1 MSVVHTSYFAS
12 PELKI
17 DENTPFENKTI
28 TLNASVEFYVIGKL
42 VDSSWIGIGFNKEKN
57 QKMKGTD
64 IIMGYFDEEKNI
76 DVIKDFHATA
86 TIGTPKEDESQDLI
100 SPKLTKVDGFVML
113 QFKRN
118 IVSLDKVSISVL
130 VICLAFSFKNMCSES
145 FYRRISIFQNH
156 FTWFIPI
163 VVVEWYSGI

>member
-1 MSVVHTSYFAS
+1 MRMSVVHTSYFAS

-57 QKMKGTD
+57 KKMKGTD
-64 IIMGYFDEEKNI
+64 IIMGYFDEK
-76 DVIKDFHATA
+76 DVSVIKDFHATA
-86 TIGTPKEDESQDLI
+86 TIGTPKVDKSQDLI
-100 SPKLTKVDGFVML
+100 SSKLTKKDGFVML

-118 IVSLDKVSISVL
+118 IVSSDKVSISVA
-130 VICLAFSFKNMCSES
+130 VQRVLALCYFWNLEKVALAKN
-145 FYRRISIFQNH
+145 RISKISILCTQ
-156 FTWFIPI
+156 
-163 VVVEWYSGI
+163 

>member
-1 MSVVHTSYFAS
+1 MRMTVVHTSYFAS

-86 TIGTPKEDESQDLI
+86 TIGTPKVDKSQDLI
-100 SPKLTKVDGFVML
+100 SSKLTKKDGFVML

-118 IVSLDKVSISVL
+118 IVSSDKVSISVA
-130 VICLAFSFKNMCSES
+130 VQRVLALCYFWNLEKVALAKN
-145 FYRRISIFQNH
+145 RISKISILCTQ
-156 FTWFIPI
+156 
-163 VVVEWYSGI
+163 